1 MPRGKNLHTNVW
13 LGTNEPRPVT
23 LWPVTWRRLPLA
35 RGPCEALLA
44 EGARLLDSL
53 DGEVPILR
61 WYRPTDA
68 AIVVGRGQQAAWFA
82 AADVPV
88 VSRFS
93 GGGAVLMDDGLLSLD
108 VIVPADHPLLA
119 GELSAPFLR
128 IGSAWA
134 EALSALGV
142 PDVAMHRAAS
152 TTPRRGSDRQRLL
165 AAICYATLG
174 RGEITSSGRK
184 IVGLAQ
190 RRRRPGA
197 LIQCGLL
204 RRWQPQPLLRA
215 LGAAADD
222 AQILGAAAGIDDFL
236 PDPPADAI
244 VMAAV
249 EESLDG
255 VLAAS

>member
-1 MPRGKNLHTNVW
+1 M
-13 LGTNEPRPVT
+13 
-23 LWPVTWRRLPLA
+23 TWRRLPLA
-35 RGPCEALLA
+35 TGPCEALLA
-44 EGARLLDSL
+44 EGARLLDGI
-53 DGEVPILR
+53 DGGTPIVR
-61 WYRPTDA
+61 WYRPSDA
-68 AIVVGRGQQAAWFA
+68 AIVVGRGQQTEWFA
-82 AADVPV
+82 AADIGV

-108 VIVPADHPLLA
+108 VIVPSGHPLLDGDLA
-119 GELSAPFLR
+119 APFLR
-128 IGSAWA
+128 IGAAWGRGLA
-134 EALSALGV
+134 SLGV
-142 PDVAMHRAAS
+142 PAVVMHEGAS
-152 TTPRRGSDRQRLL
+152 TTPRRGTERERLL

-215 LGAAADD
+215 LGAAGDD
-222 AQILGAAAGIDDFL
+222 EQILNAAAGIDEFL
-236 PDPPADAI
+236 PDPPSDAA

-249 EESLDG
+249 EESLNG

>member
-1 MPRGKNLHTNVW
+1 M
-13 LGTNEPRPVT
+13 
-23 LWPVTWRRLPLA
+23 WRRLPLTT
-35 RGPCEALLA
+35 GPCEALLA
-44 EGARLLDSL
+44 QGVQLLDGI
-53 DGEVPILR
+53 DGRTPILR
-61 WYRPTDA
+61 WYRPADA
-68 AIVVGRGQQAAWFA
+68 AIVVGRGQQAEWFA
-82 AADVPV
+82 AADVAV
-88 VSRFS
+88 ISRFS

-108 VIVPADHPLLA
+108 IIVPRGHPLLE
-119 GELSAPFLR
+119 GDLTAPFVR

-134 EALSALGV
+134 GALSMLGV
-142 PDVAMHRAAS
+142 PAVAMHEGAS
-152 TTPRRGSDRQRLL
+152 TTPRPGSERERLV

-215 LGAAADD
+215 LGAADD
-222 AQILGAAAGIDDFL
+222 DEQILAAAAGIDDFL
-236 PDPPADAI
+236 VDAPSDDAI
-244 VMAAV
+244 MSAV
-249 EESLDG
+249 EESLNG